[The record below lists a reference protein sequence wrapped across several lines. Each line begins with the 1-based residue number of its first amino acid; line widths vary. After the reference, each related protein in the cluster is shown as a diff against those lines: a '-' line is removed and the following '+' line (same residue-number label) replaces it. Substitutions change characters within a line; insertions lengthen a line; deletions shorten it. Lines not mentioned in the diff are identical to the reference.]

1 MPEADVQPHTVT
13 IERVLPSPPTRIF
26 RAFAD
31 SRQRRIWDVPEDGWI
46 VTDHHQDFRVG
57 GTEQRRFGPPD
68 AATFHTFGHYLHIE
82 VDRLIISSGV
92 MHHNDVP
99 ITASLCT
106 IDITAHPTG
115 TRLKLIDQSLYL
127 GTETP
132 NQRRGGWTQA
142 LDRLAIYLTPPTRPH
157 AGPALPFS
165 INGVSSGS

>member
-57 GTEQRRFGPPD
+57 GAERRRFGPPD

-82 VDRLIISSGV
+82 ADRLIISSGV

-106 IDITAHPTG
+106 IDITAHPDWNPPQTH
-115 TRLKLIDQSLYL
+115 RPISLPRHRNAEP
-127 GTETP
+127 T
-132 NQRRGGWTQA
+132 QRR
-142 LDRLAIYLTPPTRPH
+142 LDSSTRSTRHPPHPTDTPSRRTRS
-157 AGPALPFS
+157 PFS
-165 INGVSSGS
+165 